1 MDYFSLYSSYHF
13 DELLSL
19 MFTVFG
25 VTILVLL
32 IAYNI
37 DDAVKASRKES
48 TFTLLSYGN
57 VGVLVVALSFM
68 AFGYGIKLSQNGSIT
83 ELNNTTVSICGDT
96 LDSVIHNVKYLSK
109 RYDNKVESFK
119 FMYGDNIISKEQ
131 YVNDILN
138 EFYNTGSSDSLDYNA
153 EFKDATVNLRKGM

>member
-19 MFTVFG
+19 IFTVFG

-83 ELNNTTVSICGDT
+83 ELNNTTVSVCGDT
-96 LDSVIHNVKYLSK
+96 LDSVINNVKYLSR

-138 EFYNTGSSDSLDYNA
+138 EFYSTGSSDSPNYNA
-153 EFKDATVNLRKGM
+153 EFKDATINLKKGM

>member
-19 MFTVFG
+19 IFTVFG

-109 RYDNKVESFK
+109 RYDNKIESFK

-138 EFYNTGSSDSLDYNA
+138 EFYNTGSSDSPNYNA
-153 EFKDATVNLRKGM
+153 EFKDATINLKKGM

>member
-96 LDSVIHNVKYLSK
+96 LDSVIHNVKYLSR

-138 EFYNTGSSDSLDYNA
+138 EFYNTGSSDSPDYNA

>member
-1 MDYFSLYSSYHF
+1 MNYLGLYSDYHC
-13 DELLSL
+13 DELLVF
-19 MFTVFG
+19 MFNLFG
-25 VTILVLL
+25 VAILILL

-37 DDAVKASRKES
+37 DDAIKASRKES
-48 TFTLLSYGN
+48 TFTLLSSGN
-57 VGVLVVALSFM
+57 VAVLVVALLFM
-68 AFGYGIKLSQNGSIT
+68 GFGYGIKLSQNGSIT
-83 ELNNTTVSICGDT
+83 ELNNATVSICRDT

-138 EFYNTGSSDSLDYNA
+138 EFYSTGSSGSPDYNA
-153 EFKDATVNLRKGM
+153 EFKDATVNLKKGM

>member
-37 DDAVKASRKES
+37 DDAVKASRKGSE
-48 TFTLLSYGN
+48 FTLLSYGN

-83 ELNNTTVSICGDT
+83 ELNNTTVSVCGDT
-96 LDSVIHNVKYLSK
+96 LDSVINNVKYLSR

-138 EFYNTGSSDSLDYNA
+138 EFYSMGSSDSPNYNA
-153 EFKDATVNLRKGM
+153 EFKDATINLKKGM

>member
-1 MDYFSLYSSYHF
+1 
-13 DELLSL
+13 

-37 DDAVKASRKES
+37 DDGVKASCKES
-48 TFTLLSYGN
+48 TFTLLSSGN
-57 VGVLVVALSFM
+57 VAVLVVALFFM
-68 AFGYGIKLSQNGSIT
+68 AFGYFVKSLQNGSIT
-83 ELNNTTVSICGDT
+83 ELNNTTVSVCGDT

-109 RYDNKVESFK
+109 RYDNKIESFK

-138 EFYNTGSSDSLDYNA
+138 EFYNTGSSDSPDYNA
-153 EFKDATVNLRKGM
+153 EFKDATVNLRKGNVRIKVMD

>member
-109 RYDNKVESFK
+109 RYDNKIESFK

-138 EFYNTGSSDSLDYNA
+138 EFYSTGSSDSPNYNA
-153 EFKDATVNLRKGM
+153 EFKDATINLKKGM